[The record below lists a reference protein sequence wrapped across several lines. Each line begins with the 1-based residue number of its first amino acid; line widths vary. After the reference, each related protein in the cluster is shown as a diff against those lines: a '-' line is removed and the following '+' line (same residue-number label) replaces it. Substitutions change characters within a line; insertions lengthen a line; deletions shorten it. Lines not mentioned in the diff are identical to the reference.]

1 MWERCYHD
9 RTGVPSPRQGELIAP
24 RMELLVRI
32 ANVSGRL
39 TLVSEQGGID
49 VATASASRFGPDP
62 QAVYGQWETFREC
75 ADGAPAQAAAVIDAK
90 QVGPPAPRPAQVF
103 AIGMNYRDHPPE
115 AGLAVPAT
123 PPPSTQPPPGLPAP
137 SADLVM

>member
-62 QAVYGQWETFREC
+62 QAVYGQWETFREW
-75 ADGAPAQAAAVIDAK
+75 ADGAPAQAAAVIAAK
-90 QVGPPAPRPAQVF
+90 QAAPPPPRPAQLL
-103 AIGMNYRDHPPE
+103 ATRINYPDHPAAP
-115 AGLAVPAT
+115 ARPVPA
-123 PPPSTQPPPGLPAP
+123 S
-137 SADLVM
+137 